1 MFHAAFYIFILKLQK
16 KFHRTWTTIKP
27 FHHVYKGVIWCSL
40 PRDAASYALDF
51 IRKKPSFLRNLS
63 HVSIPEEFFFQT
75 IFMNSDF
82 KNNVETFTTIK
93 SQDPTNYE
101 FSLTEQSLSEQNLAH
116 PLRARHYTRCLHVT
130 SLWYYETFGF
140 GIILSL
146 QMRKW
151 SL

>member
-1 MFHAAFYIFILKLQK
+1 MIGSKDWGQCVKFNATKTTKGIKL
-16 KFHRTWTTIKP
+16 
-27 FHHVYKGVIWCSL
+27 G
-40 PRDAASYALDF
+40 
-51 IRKKPSFLRNLS
+51 
-63 HVSIPEEFFFQT
+63 
-75 IFMNSDF
+75 F